1 MKKWGMSITVLISF
15 FSLLGLGMVFY
26 LGSGRVPTAHAKHSH
41 NCSLAGMEGTYG
53 YTLTGFFS
61 PVPGTNIPLGAVGTA
76 TIGDDG
82 SIANDDTL
90 VVNGVVTE
98 NRMYSG
104 TITLNPGNQCT
115 GKISFD
121 NGLKDNFVV
130 VDDGEE
136 LQFIQTAPQ
145 APASVLQAVVTG
157 AAKRQ

>member
-1 MKKWGMSITVLISF
+1 MKRWGISTTIAISF
-15 FSLLGLGMVFY
+15 FTLLALGTVVYF
-26 LGSGRVPTAHAKHSH
+26 GTGGVPEAQAKNNH

-61 PVPGTNIPLGAVGTA
+61 PVAGTNIPLGAVGTA
-76 TIGDDG
+76 TVGDDG
-82 SIANDDTL
+82 SIANNDTL

-104 TITLNPGNQCT
+104 TITLNSGNPCT
-115 GKISFD
+115 GKITYD

-136 LQFIQTAPQ
+136 MQFIQTAPQ
-145 APASVLQAVVTG
+145 APAPLLQAVVTG